1 MNKLLLVALSAAA
14 VAVPAFA
21 GDCGE
26 GGFSCANECPLAQKA
41 NTLRS
46 TGREAMTAST
56 ALRATLAAQVERNL
70 ARV

>member
-1 MNKLLLVALSAAA
+1 MKKLLLVALSAAA

-21 GDCGE
+21 GECSG

-41 NTLRS
+41 NTHRS

>member
-1 MNKLLLVALSAAA
+1 MKKLLIVALSAAA
-14 VAVPAFA
+14 VAVPALA

-26 GGFSCANECPLAQKA
+26 GFSCENQCPLAQKA

-46 TGREAMTAST
+46 SGREAMTVST